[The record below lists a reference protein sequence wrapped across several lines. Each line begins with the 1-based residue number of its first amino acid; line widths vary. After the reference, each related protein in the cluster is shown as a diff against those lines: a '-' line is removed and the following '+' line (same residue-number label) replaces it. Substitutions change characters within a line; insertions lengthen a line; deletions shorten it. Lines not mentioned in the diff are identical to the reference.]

1 MADAVKSVSVIVP
14 TYNEEKNIGKC
25 LSALNGQSLPRE
37 EFEVIVVDGGSKDGT
52 VKIAENLGA
61 KVMRQASRG
70 VGGARNDGVAASK
83 SRLIATT
90 DADCVPCDRW
100 LENIVA
106 RFDEDARIAALTGYL
121 NPIVDD
127 MGLMGGYAYRALF
140 GLCNM
145 GVYPAASLLANYAG
159 VGYTHLC
166 GANSAFR
173 RDAFEEVGGYS
184 DLPNADDLE
193 ISKRLKPLGK
203 IVFDK
208 KIPVDYSVRRIR
220 KMGLPNYVMSCL
232 ETEFNVMVM
241 RRKDLPDNYA
251 KQDYGER

>member
-1 MADAVKSVSVIVP
+1 MAGTMKSVSVVVP

-25 LSALNGQSLPRE
+25 LGALNGQSLSRK
-37 EFEVIVVDGGSKDGT
+37 EFEVIVVDGGSKDRT
-52 VKIAENLGA
+52 VKIAKGLGA
-61 KVMRQASRG
+61 RVGHQASKG

-106 RFDEDARIAALTGYL
+106 RFDEDNEIVALTGPL
-121 NPIVDD
+121 NPLLVED
-127 MGLMGGYAYRALF
+127 MGRMEGYAYRALF

-145 GVYPAASLLANYAG
+145 GAYPAASLLANYAG

-173 RDAFEEVGGYS
+173 RYTFEKIGGYS

-208 KIPVDYSVRRIR
+208 KIPVDYSVRRIC
-220 KMGLPNYVMSCL
+220 KVGLPNYVMSCL
-232 ETEFNVMVM
+232 ETEFDVMVM
-241 RRKDLPDNYA
+241 RRKDIPDNYA
-251 KQDYGER
+251 KQDYG

>member
-1 MADAVKSVSVIVP
+1 MARAVKSVSVVIP

-37 EFEVIVVDGGSKDGT
+37 EFEVIVVDGGSKDRT
-52 VKIAENLGA
+52 VKISKDIGA
-61 KVMRQASRG
+61 KVMRQVSRG

-83 SRLIATT
+83 GRLIATT
-90 DADCVPCDRW
+90 DADCVPCDYW

-106 RFDEDARIAALTGYL
+106 RFDEDAKIAALTGAL
-121 NPIVDD
+121 KPMIDD
-127 MGLMGGYAYRALF
+127 MGVMEGYKYRALF

-145 GVYPAASLLANYAG
+145 GFYPAASLIANHVG

-184 DLPNADDLE
+184 DLSNADDLE

-232 ETEFNVMVM
+232 ETEFDVMV
-241 RRKDLPDNYA
+241 RNRKDIPGNYA
-251 KQDYGER
+251 KQDYG